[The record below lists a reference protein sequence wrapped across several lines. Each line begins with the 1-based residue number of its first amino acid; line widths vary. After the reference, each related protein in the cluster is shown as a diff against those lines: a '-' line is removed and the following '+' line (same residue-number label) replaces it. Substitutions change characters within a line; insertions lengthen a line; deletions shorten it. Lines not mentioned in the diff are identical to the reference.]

1 MNAATQVILVVAAM
15 GFVYRLLSGPTLTD
29 RVNAI
34 GGLIIA
40 GMGAIA
46 TNAAHTGTGAFLP
59 VLVAVAL
66 VGPISNGMTARYI
79 ESRAED
85 QPAESHD
92 AGVLTEGEPGEK
104 AGADDPRDEGPVTDP
119 SGRVGDRGEGDDA
132 ATEAGP

>member
-1 MNAATQVILVVAAM
+1 MNAATQVILVAAAL
-15 GFVYRLLSGPTLTD
+15 GFLYRLLNGPTLTD

-85 QPAESHD
+85 RPSESRES
-92 AGVLTEGEPGEK
+92 GVLTEGEAGDK
-104 AGADDPRDEGPVTDP
+104 AGAYDPHEEGPVTD
-119 SGRVGDRGEGDDA
+119 SEGKVGDRGEGDDA